1 MRRVTVAILFLG
13 LIAVVGGLEKADS
26 ARATR
31 SGEVDVLLLV
41 TNSYGA
47 NYNLIRDVMEKY
59 GWNLTTVGVTDTVT
73 QCYYGG
79 PIIVDLTVSEVTD
92 VSEYDVLA
100 IMPATGW
107 RGNSHDQLL
116 GSPEA
121 IALVAQAVQEDLL
134 VAAFCGGTRVLA
146 AADVINGVLVTGHD
160 HETYL
165 AEYAAAGAIFV
176 GNPAPPT
183 QDGNIVTCV
192 RNQTNSALVCEIMRT
207 TIDSLRTARS
217 LK

>member
-13 LIAVVGGLEKADS
+13 LLAVVGGFERADS

-31 SGEVDVLLLV
+31 SGQVEAILLV

-59 GWNLTTVGVTDTVT
+59 GWSLTTVGVTDTVT
-73 QCYYGG
+73 SCYYGG
-79 PIIVDLTVSEVTD
+79 PIAVDLTVSEVSD

-107 RGNSHDQLL
+107 SGHSHDQLL
-116 GSPEA
+116 ESPEA
-121 IALVAQAVQEDLL
+121 IALVAEAVQEGLL

-146 AADVINGVLVTGHD
+146 AADVINGVHVTGHD
-160 HETYL
+160 HENYL
-165 AEYAAAGAIFV
+165 PEYAAAGAIFV
-176 GNPAPPT
+176 GNPVPPV
-183 QDGNIVTCV
+183 QDGNILTCV
-192 RNQTNSALVCEIMRT
+192 RNQTNSALVCEVMRT
-207 TIDSLRTARS
+207 TIDSLRTARG